1 MSLEPQFWSAFRQI
15 AERRDIPI
23 NQLAAQID
31 RDRGVEMGLATA
43 IRLFVLD
50 ALQSDLARLHAKLS
64 EDVE

>member
-1 MSLEPQFWSAFRQI
+1 LEPQFWSAFRQI